1 LLLGIFFLFNPFI
14 AIGMSC
20 GPLAVVHHPASYR
33 ATVASSE
40 LGCATL
46 QAQKEYLAPL
56 KILVAVQRAVLPQR
70 EESQPKPADQPVRA
84 STQDFVASLW
94 FRPPPVL

>member
-1 LLLGIFFLFNPFI
+1 LLLGIFFLYNPFI
-14 AIGMSC
+14 ALGMS
-20 GPLAVVHHPASYR
+20 GGRLAVVHHPVSYR
-33 ATVASSE
+33 ATLASSE

-56 KILVAVQRAVLPQR
+56 KILVAEQRAVLRQPD
-70 EESQPKPADQPVRA
+70 ESRSKPAEQPVRA
-84 STQDFVASLW
+84 ITQEFVASLW